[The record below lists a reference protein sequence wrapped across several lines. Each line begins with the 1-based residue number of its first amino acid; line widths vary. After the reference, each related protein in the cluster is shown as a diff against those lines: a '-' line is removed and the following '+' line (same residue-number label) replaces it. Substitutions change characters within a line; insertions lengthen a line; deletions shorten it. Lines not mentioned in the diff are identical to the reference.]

1 MNRTIFRKATLD
13 DIETIQQIVAIT
25 WPATYGTI
33 VSSEQ
38 LNYMIA
44 LLYSSDSL
52 QKQMASLQQFIILE
66 EDKQPI
72 AFASYSLTE
81 APNTYKL
88 NKLYALPS
96 QQGKGTGKK
105 FIQYILNEITALG
118 ATALQLNVN
127 RFNKAKNFYEHLG
140 FSVIKEE
147 DVDIGNGFFMNDYV
161 MEKKL

>member
-25 WPATYGTI
+25 WPVTYGTI
-33 VSSEQ
+33 VSPEQ

-44 LLYSSDSL
+44 LLYSHDAMK
-52 QKQMASLQQFIILE
+52 KQMESLQQFIMLE
-66 EDKQPI
+66 ENGEAI
-72 AFASYSLTE
+72 AFASYSLTDQ
-81 APNTYKL
+81 PNIYKL

-96 QQGKGTGKK
+96 QQGKGTGKN
-105 FIQYILNEITALG
+105 FIHYILNEITALG

-140 FSVIKEE
+140 FVIIKEE

-161 MEKKL
+161 MERKI